1 MSIKPFLL
9 SFTATALLAA
19 PFILEADAPPQL
31 AEVRVAPG
39 PGQDTMVHGIA
50 FHSVLL
56 KRDAKSA
63 TLRVTAQ
70 NPSAT
75 PIRTEVAAE
84 LMMMPQTSPMA
95 RMVPPPR
102 EVAAAPI
109 AVSLAPGQKIIQTIT
124 VKLPADVAK
133 QLAAADKAAAKAKEL
148 PKNNAEVAIAM
159 ETPPRLYTMVRE
171 PAPPAKSTKQA
182 QAQGEPAE
190 AQGEPAQAQAKPQQ
204 LSAN

>member
-19 PFILEADAPPQL
+19 PFVLQADAPPQL

-39 PGQDTMVHGIA
+39 PGQETMVNGIN
-50 FHSVLL
+50 FHSVVLT
-56 KRDAKSA
+56 RDAKTA
-63 TLRVTAQ
+63 TLRVTAT
-70 NPSAT
+70 NPTAT
-75 PIRTEVAAE
+75 PIRTEVSAE

-124 VKLPADVAK
+124 VKLPADVAQ
-133 QLAAADKAAAKAKEL
+133 QLAAADKARAAADKARAAAGKAKPSPNSDAEL
-148 PKNNAEVAIAM
+148 ALEL
-159 ETPPRLYTMVRE
+159 TRPPSLYTMVRE
-171 PAPPAKSTKQA
+171 SQPPAR
-182 QAQGEPAE
+182 
-190 AQGEPAQAQAKPQQ
+190 PAQAQARAQAPAEPQRV
-204 LSAN
+204 SAN